1 MKNKTFDE
9 GMILLSTVFKGI
21 DFARDTLR
29 VYNRLLN
36 DLDDENF
43 EQAIIKICKE
53 LKEIY
58 PGTNLIALIRETVND
73 IKDIERKNLTD
84 EYNEKETLRQIKESE
99 KRAKEPD
106 MTPEQKA
113 ELDKKIAEIGK
124 KGDNL

>member
-1 MKNKTFDE
+1 MKDKTFDE

>member
-1 MKNKTFDE
+1 
-9 GMILLSTVFKGI
+9 MILLSTVFKGI